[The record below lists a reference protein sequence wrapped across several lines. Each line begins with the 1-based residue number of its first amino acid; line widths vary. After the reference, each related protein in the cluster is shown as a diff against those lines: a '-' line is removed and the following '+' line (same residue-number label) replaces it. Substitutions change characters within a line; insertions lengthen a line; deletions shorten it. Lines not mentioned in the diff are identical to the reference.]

1 MEPSSVR
8 GAKIPRDGR
17 IGALLSPRSGIS
29 EGCRNDGGGRSDVA
43 RAIEMIIP
51 TGLSRRSMLRVL
63 ASGASAFALEGCTSL
78 AGTATRFDA
87 AELTTNPTLLIATTR
102 KPVNGARAKPW
113 FGSER
118 AARMSIARAKLAAP
132 DEGRFSLASIGMDDW
147 RIDAIEMAPKIGDLL
162 GPAAGMRD
170 VLLYVH
176 GFNQTFETAA
186 LDAARLSNA
195 IRFRGETMVFSWP
208 SKAQLFDYGYD
219 RESAMWSRDALEQV
233 LSGLITSPAVGRVHI
248 VAHSVGT
255 MVTMEAI
262 RQIYDRHGGMVA
274 ERIGTV
280 VFASPDIDMDVFSS
294 SVQRIGPFAQN
305 ITVITSTN
313 DRALAVSR
321 WMAGGITRVG
331 AAEHAELKR
340 LGLHVIDAS
349 KQGWGI
355 INHDLFLSNAQ
366 IREVI
371 RRAIDG
377 QPRLAGD

>member
-1 MEPSSVR
+1 
-8 GAKIPRDGR
+8 
-17 IGALLSPRSGIS
+17 
-29 EGCRNDGGGRSDVA
+29 
-43 RAIEMIIP
+43 MIIP

-63 ASGASAFALEGCTSL
+63 ASGASAFALEGCASL

-186 LDAARLSNA
+186 LDAARLSNG

-233 LSGLITSPAVGRVHI
+233 LSGLITSPAVGRVHRC
-248 VAHSVGT
+248 AQRRHHGDNGGDT
-255 MVTMEAI
+255 PDLRPARGCGRGE
-262 RQIYDRHGGMVA
+262 DRHGGVRFA
-274 ERIGTV
+274 RYRHGC
-280 VFASPDIDMDVFSS
+280 VFVLGATDR
-294 SVQRIGPFAQN
+294 SVC
-305 ITVITSTN
+305 T
-313 DRALAVSR
+313 
-321 WMAGGITRVG
+321 
-331 AAEHAELKR
+331 EHYR
-340 LGLHVIDAS
+340 HYFD
-349 KQGWGI
+349 Q
-355 INHDLFLSNAQ
+355 
-366 IREVI
+366 
-371 RRAIDG
+371 
-377 QPRLAGD
+377 